1 MKEIT
6 VEELKQRIDNGEEL
20 HIIDVR
26 EPDEYTEYN
35 IGAKLIPLGQIMSM
49 QLDDIDE
56 LKDEELIIHCRSG
69 KRSMQ
74 ACMVLE
80 QVGFTNVVNVT
91 GGALAWQEKYGNQKI
106 K

>member
-26 EPDEYTEYN
+26 EPDEYAEYN

-56 LKDEELIIHCRSG
+56 LRDEELIIHCRSG

-91 GGALAWQEKYGNQKI
+91 GGALAWQEKYGNKKI

>member
-6 VEELKQRIDNGEEL
+6 VEELKQRLDNGEQL
-20 HIIDVR
+20 HVIDVR
-26 EPDEYTEYN
+26 EPEEYN
-35 IGAKLIPLGQIMSM
+35 EYNMGAPLIPLGQIMGM
-49 QLDDIDE
+49 QLDEIDD
-56 LKDEELIIHCRSG
+56 LRDEELIIHCRSG

-80 QVGFTNVVNVT
+80 QIGFKNCVNLV
-91 GGALAWQEKYGNQKI
+91 GGALAWQEKYGNEKI

>member
-26 EPDEYTEYN
+26 EPDEYAEYN

-56 LKDEELIIHCRSG
+56 LRDEELIIHCRSG

>member
-35 IGAKLIPLGQIMSM
+35 IGAKLIPLGHIMSM

-56 LKDEELIIHCRSG
+56 LRDEELIIHCRSG

>member
-6 VEELKQRIDNGEEL
+6 VEELKARLDNGETL
-20 HIIDVR
+20 NVLDVR
-26 EPDEYTEYN
+26 EPEEYNEYN
-35 IGAKLIPLGQIMSM
+35 IGAKLIPLGQIVNM
-49 QLDDIDE
+49 QFDE
-56 LKDEELIIHCRSG
+56 IEDLKNEEVIIHCRSG

-80 QVGFTNVVNVT
+80 QAGFVNTVNVT
-91 GGALAWQEKYGNQKI
+91 GGVLAWQDKYGNEKI

>member
-6 VEELKQRIDNGEEL
+6 VEELKSRVDSGATIN
-20 HIIDVR
+20 IIDVR
-26 EPDEYTEYN
+26 EPEEYNEAN
-35 IGAKLIPLGQIMSM
+35 IGAKLLPLGHIMSM
-49 QLDDIDE
+49 QFDE
-56 LKDEELIIHCRSG
+56 IEDLKEEELIIHCRSG

-80 QVGFTNVVNVT
+80 GAGFTNTVNVV
-91 GGALAWQEKYGNQKI
+91 GGIMAWQEKYGNQKI

>member
-6 VEELKQRIDNGEEL
+6 VEELKERIDNGEQL

-35 IGAKLIPLGQIMSM
+35 IGAKLMPLGLIMGM
-49 QLDDIDE
+49 QLEEIDDLRE
-56 LKDEELIIHCRSG
+56 EELIIHCRSG

-91 GGALAWQEKYGNQKI
+91 GGALAWQDKFGDQKI

>member
-6 VEELKQRIDNGEEL
+6 VEELKQRIDNGEQL
-20 HIIDVR
+20 NIIDVR

-35 IGAKLIPLGQIMSM
+35 IGAKLIPLGQIMGM
-49 QLDDIDE
+49 QLDELDD

-74 ACMVLE
+74 ACMVLQ
-80 QVGFTNVVNVT
+80 QVGFSNVVNVI
-91 GGALAWQEKYGNQKI
+91 GGAMAWQEKYGNQKI